1 MGSAVNVAFVVL
13 GEVMADASGEG
24 SVFIRCMR
32 DIRGAFYAQR
42 STILISLAAAY
53 VLAFPAVTREVYRIL
68 ADDAYDLTSLEPR
81 QIVARGITWL
91 PIAFAFLSLFL
102 ASAAIWYVGRDLAGQ
117 VEGEQLRARTVKG
130 YLLRWL
136 PAVFALLLPL
146 GAAWGLYSAS
156 LDAQAIGALQYNV
169 APPFD
174 FEYPSP
180 MADTQKSVQRLLGSM
195 GAVAWL
201 IRGAAY
207 ACVGLAV
214 VLLASMALIGWRRR
228 GSAFGARLRYGLL
241 IVAAGIVALFSL
253 SIAVPSSRRGAALG
267 RHGCGIQPLH
277 CCPHFVCRVWHPHQ
291 RPLRHSCAAD
301 RDRALRWCFP
311 CSTSTTTMSFSRSKP
326 SRRGASGGVHRT
338 SSMSGSNRGPIS
350 PHIRPSRILCSS
362 CRRPAAASTRLTI
375 RRGFW
380 RASRTI
386 ARILPSTS
394 LPSAAFPVAASVR
407 PYLPAC

>member
-1 MGSAVNVAFVVL
+1 
-13 GEVMADASGEG
+13 MAAD
-24 SVFIRCMR
+24 
-32 DIRGAFYAQR
+32 
-42 STILISLAAAY
+42 SLC
-53 VLAFPAVTREVYRIL
+53 F
-68 ADDAYDLTSLEPR
+68 SC
-81 QIVARGITWL
+81 
-91 PIAFAFLSLFL
+91 LFL

-117 VEGEQLRARTVKG
+117 VEGEQLRARSVKG

-136 PAVFALLLPL
+136 PAAFALLLPL

-156 LDAQAIGALQYNV
+156 LDAQAIGALQYNI

-174 FEYPSP
+174 FDYPSP
-180 MADTQKSVQRLLGSM
+180 MADTQKSMQRLLGSM

-214 VLLASMALIGWRRR
+214 VLLASMALIGWRQR

-253 SIAVPSSRRGAALG
+253 SIAVPVLGGVPRWIGTVAVFNLFIVALTLFVG
-267 RHGCGIQPLH
+267 LGIL
-277 CCPHFVCRVWHPHQ
+277 V
-291 RPLRHSCAAD
+291 SD
-301 RDRALRWCFP
+301 RFGIPVLLIVIGFAVVLSLFDVNDNHVVQQVEAKQKGSER
-311 CSTSTTTMSFSRSKP
+311 
-326 SRRGASGGVHRT
+326 GVHRT
-338 SSMSGSNRGPIS
+338 SSTSGSNQGPIS
-350 PHIRPSRILCSS
+350 PHTSPSRIQCSS
-362 CRRPAAASTRLTI
+362 CRRPAAASTRRTI

-394 LPSAAFPVAASVR
+394 LPSAAFPAAASVR
-407 PYLPAC
+407 PCLPAC